1 MGIGGMGGGVLVG
14 RLMDEPSA
22 GSGPLLASVA
32 AYARCGCC
40 CTLSE
45 DPDWCFLLFFLGGGL
60 QTFVKKQTT
69 WALTSFRQR
78 RMINN
83 ILINMFAK
91 WLKCIQL
98 GLATSNYSHCCLI

>member
-1 MGIGGMGGGVLVG
+1 MCRLGRGWEVGVLVG
-14 RLMDEPSA
+14 RLMDEPFA
-22 GSGPLLASVA
+22 GSGPLLASVV

-45 DPDWCFLLFFLGGGL
+45 DPDWWGYFFWGGGGGAAD
-60 QTFVKKQTT
+60 V
-69 WALTSFRQR
+69 RQL

-98 GLATSNYSHCCLI
+98 GLATSNHSHCCLI